1 MNNNY
6 QVAYKVY
13 DIDYSFLIKNYLNQ
27 ELWHKEWILL
37 CYKQYRFTIALGSI
51 NCENDTITFKMRLYG
66 ADYYYCSSI
75 CEYVV
80 YHYKNTSIKILK
92 QQIAGAMIEC
102 IKSAEEYGLKTTSE
116 YEKICE
122 CADLEEQKLREIAEQ
137 KLDDEGINN
146 TDIRDT
152 YIDIFVSNNST
163 TDFKKSR
170 YLARMQYKYYSDLYL
185 IVCKSLPDCTRSG
198 EIMDALKSVGNIDD
212 LLQEVDSFMKKM
224 ETEEYVD
231 EMTYE
236 LEAV

>member
-27 ELWHKEWILL
+27 ELWHKEWDLL
-37 CYKQYRFTIALGSI
+37 CYKQYRFTIALDSI
-51 NCENDTITFKMRLYG
+51 DCQDDTITFKIRLYG
-66 ADYYYCSSI
+66 ADYYWSCVSYSVI
-75 CEYVV
+75 
-80 YHYKNTSIKILK
+80 YHYNNTSIKILK
-92 QQIAGAMIEC
+92 QQIAGAMIDC
-102 IKSAEEYGLKTTSE
+102 IKSTEEYSLKNTSE
-116 YEKICE
+116 YEKIVE
-122 CADLEEQKLREIAEQ
+122 CAELEEQKLREIAEQ
-137 KLDDEGINN
+137 KLDNEGISNEE
-146 TDIRDT
+146 IRDA
-152 YIDIFVSNNST
+152 YIDTFVSKNST

-231 EMTYE
+231 EMTYV
-236 LEAV
+236 LEAI